1 MRTFSRSQ
9 KGMTLVEL
17 MIALVLGLVVTSAV
31 IEIFIGSKQMYRVQD
46 ARARLQENGRFAI
59 QFLSNNIRNAGYNGC
74 ATRGGSVPIT
84 NTLNNSGDF
93 LWDFA
98 TGIQGFDATA
108 SAAIW
113 SPAIVADITSPLSGS
128 DVLTIRTMN
137 EPVIRVTAHPGG
149 TPPGSAAIQVNTQN
163 QLERFDIVMVTDCL
177 TSAIFQITSANPNT
191 SGSVTH
197 NTGVGAPGNATQALG
212 KDYTGAEIVKL
223 TTKSFY
229 IRNNADGVPSLYQR
243 ISNDTAV
250 ELVEGIENMQI
261 LYGVDTD
268 NDDAVDQYIT
278 AATVTNWDNVVSVRV
293 SLLLRTLA
301 DNLVVGGAQTYSFNG
316 VAITAADNRLRAVFS
331 RTISLRNRV
340 P

>member
-1 MRTFSRSQ
+1 MRKYSQSQ

-17 MIALVLGLVVTSAV
+17 MIALVLGLIVTSVV
-31 IEIFIGSKQMYRVQD
+31 IEIFLSSKQMYRVQD
-46 ARARLQENGRFAI
+46 ARARLQENGRFAV
-59 QFLSNNIRNAGYNGC
+59 QFLSKNIRNAGYNGC

-84 NTLNNSGDF
+84 NTLNNSGDY

-98 TGIQGFDATA
+98 TGIQGVDASGA
-108 SAAIW
+108 VWA
-113 SPAIVADITSPLSGS
+113 PAIDASITTPLSGS

-137 EPVIRVTAHPGG
+137 DPVIRVTAHPGG

-163 QLERFDIVMVTDCL
+163 QLERFDIVMVSDCL

-191 SGSVTH
+191 SGTITH

-229 IRNNADGVPSLYQR
+229 VRNNADGVPTLYQR
-243 ISNDTAV
+243 ISSNADS
-250 ELVEGIENMQI
+250 ELIEGVENMQI
-261 LYGVDTD
+261 LYGVDTGTD
-268 NDDAVDQYIT
+268 QSADQYV
-278 AATVTNWDNVVSVRV
+278 AANSVTDWARVVSVRV
-293 SLLLRTLA
+293 SLLLRTLD
-301 DNLVVGGAQTYSFNG
+301 DNLTVNGPQTYSFNG
-316 VAITAADNRLRAVFS
+316 AAVTATDSRLRAVFS
-331 RTISLRNRV
+331 RTVSLRNRV

>member
-1 MRTFSRSQ
+1 MRTFSQSQ

-31 IEIFIGSKQMYRVQD
+31 IEIFISSKQMYRVQD
-46 ARARLQENGRFAI
+46 ARARLQENGRYAI
-59 QFLSNNIRNAGYNGC
+59 QYLTNNIRNAGYNGC

-84 NTLNNSGDF
+84 NTLNDSGDYF
-93 LWDFA
+93 WDFA

-113 SPAIVADITSPLSGS
+113 APAIDAAITTPLSGS

-137 EPVIRVTAHPGG
+137 EPVIRVTSHPGG

-163 QLERFDIVMVTDCL
+163 QLARFDIVMVTDCL

-191 SGSVTH
+191 SGSITH
-197 NTGVGAPGNATQALG
+197 NTGVGIPGNATQALG

-229 IRNNADGVPSLYQR
+229 IRNNADGEPSLYQR
-243 ISNDTAV
+243 ISNNAAA
-250 ELVEGIENMQI
+250 EMVEGVENMQI
-261 LYGVDTD
+261 LYGVDTGVD
-268 NDDAVDQYIT
+268 GAVDQYVS
-278 AATVTNWDNVVSVRV
+278 ADSVANWDSVVSVRV

-301 DNLVVGGAQTYSFNG
+301 DNLVVGGAQTYNFNG
-316 VAITAADNRLRAVFS
+316 TAVTATDNRLRAVFS

>member
-1 MRTFSRSQ
+1 MRRFSQSQ

-31 IEIFIGSKQMYRVQD
+31 IEIFLGSKQMYRLQD
-46 ARARLQENGRFAI
+46 ARARLQENGRYAI
-59 QFLSNNIRNAGYNGC
+59 QHLTNNIRNAGYNGC

-84 NTLNNSGDF
+84 NTLNTSGDY

-98 TGIQGFDATA
+98 TGIQGFNATA

-113 SPAIVADITSPLSGS
+113 APAMDAEIITPLSGS

-177 TSAIFQITSANPNT
+177 TSAIFQITNANPNT
-191 SGSVTH
+191 SGTVTH
-197 NTGVGAPGNATQALG
+197 NTGGAGIPGNATQALG
-212 KDYTGAEIVKL
+212 KDYTGAELVKL

-229 IRNNADGVPSLYQR
+229 IRDDNGVPSLYQR
-243 ISNDTAV
+243 ISNNDAV
-250 ELVEGIENMQI
+250 PLVEGVENMQI
-261 LYGVDTD
+261 LYGVDT
-268 NDDAVDQYIT
+268 NLDDAADQYLT
-278 AATVTNWDNVVSVRV
+278 ANNVTNWDNVLSVRV
-293 SLLLRTLA
+293 NLLLRTLA
-301 DNLVVGGAQTYSFNG
+301 DNLVVDSPQTYNFNG
-316 VAITAADNRLRAVFS
+316 DPVTATDSRLRAVFS